1 MARTKRHKAI
11 DKARGGQL
19 PMHRRGPLQRI
30 MEREAT
36 DAEQSVL
43 DIITPEQRA
52 KGGYDGD
59 GRRIVNRGGNTITRW
74 KAAGK
79 LSPSQITAIEHCQRL
94 WRITGTEQRVTSLY
108 GEAFGGTGGT
118 ESDEAI
124 RRYLDAKKD
133 LARVEGYF
141 TGLDNWWNVFVNVCR
156 FDEPAGVAGSRLGS
170 GSDMA
175 TNTALIA
182 VCIIADTI
190 AKNEHLIAREGTIRA
205 SR

>member
-1 MARTKRHKAI
+1 MARSKRIKTL

-30 MEREAT
+30 MDREALE
-36 DAEQSVL
+36 AEQSAL

-52 KGGYDGD
+52 KGGYEGD
-59 GRRIVNRGGNTITRW
+59 GRRIVNRGGTPVARW
-74 KAAGK
+74 IKAGK

-94 WRITGTEQRVTSLY
+94 WRITGTDQRVTSLY

-118 ESDEAI
+118 ESESTI
-124 RRYLDAKKD
+124 QRYMAAKED

-156 FDEPAGVAGSRLGS
+156 FDEPAGVAGSRLGVV
-170 GSDMA
+170 DKEAIHRALTTVCFIADIIA
-175 TNTALIA
+175 TRERLIA
-182 VCIIADTI
+182 P
-190 AKNEHLIAREGTIRA
+190 EGIIRA